1 MIPFTLAIRY
11 AEISPQMLLPLTLTQ
26 VDVLVSAH
34 RAADVPLCTHT
45 HTHTHTERVGIYD
58 SLSDETK
65 AWK

>member
-11 AEISPQMLLPLTLTQ
+11 AEISPQMLLPLTPTQ

-34 RAADVPLCTHT
+34 RAADVPLCAHT
-45 HTHTHTERVGIYD
+45 HTCTEQVGIYD